1 MAKFRTALGGPAIL
15 FLATVGIFWKLV
27 LTNQFTW
34 LDNPDFVNQVLPWYQ
49 FQASEWHQ
57 GRFPL
62 WDPYHW
68 GGQSLIG
75 QVVTGVAYPLNWILY
90 LLPLHDGWIRQSY
103 LHWYFVVIHYMG
115 ALFCY
120 FLCRDLKRSRT
131 ASILAGA
138 AFGLSGYMGFID
150 WPQMLN
156 GAVWAPV
163 VFLFLLRAM
172 RGESPL
178 ANAALSGAALGFSF
192 LSGHHQIPIFVSLT
206 TGAVWIYY
214 FVLAEIPRRR
224 IVGLAC
230 VFGLFLILTGGLQT
244 LPGIEYGKQALRWV
258 NANEPVDWE
267 QKVPYFVHRNYSLGP
282 TSLFGIVI
290 PGVHTGVDPFM
301 GLVVISLAFLAIAAA
316 WRERM
321 VRLFGAIAIGGLIFS
336 LGGNAVFQGVLYAAI
351 PMVEKARSPGMA
363 ILIFHLGVAVLAA
376 FGLDALL
383 SQARDWIWT
392 RRLVWALLCLGGV
405 LYTGVLVDTLARP
418 VDAFVHG
425 APDGAP
431 LAALA
436 ALLLAG
442 IVHAWRQD
450 HISHSTAGVL
460 LTTLMLFETGTVTG
474 FFLRH
479 SDLPGYF
486 LTHMKDNSD
495 IARFLGEQPFP
506 IRAEMD
512 REAVPFNW
520 GDWYGIDMFEGYCGV
535 TKNVVTLHADDKFRD
550 LFAIGYY
557 VGAKPRREGQV
568 EIFQGAS
575 GLKVYRNAGEH
586 QRVWAVHQV
595 FQIPDEAAIVPALYR
610 PGYDRRRQ
618 AFLLGPVPQ
627 LETCGGEDDVRMM
640 THATNRIV
648 IDATLRCRGMV
659 IAGETFSPGWQ
670 ATVDGKPAEI
680 YEAYSVVR
688 GVVVDAGSHRIEMRF
703 RPKSVIAGAVMTA
716 TGLLGALLLWA
727 FARTKN
733 HA

>member
-1 MAKFRTALGGPAIL
+1 VAKFRTRLAGPVIL
-15 FLATVGIFWKLV
+15 FLLTVGIFWKLV

-49 FQASEWHQ
+49 FEAGAMHQ
-57 GRFPL
+57 GHFPL

-75 QVVTGVAYPLNWILY
+75 QAQPGAAYPPNWILF
-90 LLPLHDGWIRQSY
+90 LLPLRDGWIRQSN
-103 LHWYFVVIHYMG
+103 LHWYFVLIHYMG

-120 FLCRDLKRSRT
+120 WLCRDLKRSPT

-163 VFLFLLRAM
+163 VLLFLLRAM

-178 ANAALSGAALGFSF
+178 SNSALSGAALGFSF
-192 LSGHHQIPIFVSLT
+192 LSGHHQIPIFLSLT
-206 TGAVWIYY
+206 VTGVWIYY
-214 FVLAEIPRRR
+214 WLLAETPRRR
-224 IVGLAC
+224 IAGLAL
-230 VFGLFLILTGGLQT
+230 VFGLFLILTSGLQT
-244 LPGIEYGKQALRWV
+244 LPAYEYGKDALRWV

-282 TSLFGIVI
+282 ILLFGIVI
-290 PGVHTGVDPFM
+290 PGLEANVSAFV
-301 GLVVISLAFLAIAAA
+301 GLIVISLAFLAIAAD

-321 VRLFGAIAIGGLIFS
+321 VRLFGAISIGGVIFS
-336 LGGNAVFQGVLYAAI
+336 LGANAVFHGVLYAAV

-363 ILIFHLGVAVLAA
+363 ILIFHLGVTVLAA
-376 FGLDALL
+376 YGLDALV
-383 SQARDWIWT
+383 SRPRDWIWT
-392 RRLVWALLCLGGV
+392 RRLVWTLLGLGGV
-405 LYTGVLVDTLARP
+405 LYAGVLVDTLARP
-418 VDAFVHG
+418 VDAFVHSE
-425 APDGAP
+425 PDGAP

-442 IVHAWRQD
+442 IVHAWRQG
-450 HISHSTAGVL
+450 HLNPSTAGVL
-460 LTTLMLFETGTVTG
+460 LTMLMLFETGTVTG
-474 FFLRH
+474 FRFRH

-486 LTHMKDNSD
+486 LNHMKDNAD
-495 IARFLGEQPFP
+495 IARFLSEQPFP
-506 IRAEMD
+506 IRAEID
-512 REAVPFNW
+512 RAAIPFNW

-535 TKNVVTLHADDKFRD
+535 TKNVITNHADDKFRE

-557 VGAKPRREGQV
+557 VAAKPRREGQV

-575 GLKVYRNAGEH
+575 GLKVYRNPGEH
-586 QRVWAVHQV
+586 QRVWTVHQV
-595 FQIPDEAAIVPALYR
+595 FQIPDEAAVVPALYR

-618 AFLLGPVPQ
+618 AFLMGAVPQ

-640 THATNRIV
+640 THDINRVV
-648 IDATLRCRGMV
+648 IDATLGCRGMV
-659 IAGETFSPGWQ
+659 ITGDTFGPGWQ

-680 YEAYSVVR
+680 YQAYSVVR
-688 GVVVDAGSHRIEMRF
+688 GIVVDGGAHRIEMRF
-703 RPKSVIAGAVMTA
+703 RPRSVLLGALMTVS
-716 TGLLGALLLWA
+716 GLLGSLLLWA
-727 FARTKN
+727 FQRNKN